1 MKGSLTQVTNLSNY
15 LSIFDKKVEGIIL
28 ELKKKTFEM
37 QNEGSDNDEQEQ
49 KLDAIKEE
57 DQKAAPE
64 Q

>member
-1 MKGSLTQVTNLSNY
+1 MKGSLTQVTNLSTY

-37 QNEGSDNDEQEQ
+37 QNEGSDNDGQEQ